1 MQLDQNTANYDVSDE
16 HQDHAQPAQSRGAR
30 TIDGRRKPS
39 REAGENA
46 APNSTQK
53 PTNHSKPDF
62 LGEHKDTT
70 IDKPD
75 AETKIGR
82 GQISRRAC
90 HPDFESLLLM
100 DKIEEVLITL
110 RRLIRA
116 TDLHSKQLV
125 KTAGLTA
132 PQLLLLQAI
141 REQGQVTIGALAKEI
156 SLSQATVTTIL
167 DRLEKRGLVYRE
179 RSSEDKRK
187 VHAYLTDKGADIIR
201 DAPTPLQEHFVKQF
215 RDLREWEQSMII
227 SSLQRVA
234 LMMDAEHI
242 DASPVLDVGD
252 LDRKDGRNLPGQ
264 EVTKPSG
271 ENGDSNA

>member
-1 MQLDQNTANYDVSDE
+1 MQLDQNVADHQQAERPEEDFRGASRTAGKRRGTTQPVVDKPA
-16 HQDHAQPAQSRGAR
+16 AQPKVG
-30 TIDGRRKPS
+30 GR
-39 REAGENA
+39 
-46 APNSTQK
+46 Q
-53 PTNHSKPDF
+53 
-62 LGEHKDTT
+62 L
-70 IDKPD
+70 
-75 AETKIGR
+75 
-82 GQISRRAC
+82 SRR
-90 HPDFESLLLM
+90 ELQSLLLM
-100 DKIEEVLITL
+100 DKIEEVLTTL

-141 REQGQVTIGALAKEI
+141 RGKGQVTIGALAKEI

-187 VHAYLTDKGADIIR
+187 VHAHLTDKGMEIIR
-201 DAPTPLQEHFVKQF
+201 DAPTPLQEQFVRQF
-215 RDLREWEQSMII
+215 RDLRDWEQSMII

-252 LDRKDGRNLPGQ
+252 LDRKDSRQLPPEDEQ
-264 EVTKPSG
+264 
-271 ENGDSNA
+271 NGNDS